1 MLEETVKT
9 DDARA
14 PRPGDPELV
23 ELRRAALQLARKL
36 GSYGA
41 ARMDDLSEEL
51 ETGSAD
57 LMRNGRRLVHDLR
70 ERVAKVEARVEH
82 TVREHPGQALAGL
95 LGIIGFGLI
104 LGLILRSRD

>member
-1 MLEETVKT
+1 MPEDTLET
-9 DDARA
+9 DDRA

-41 ARMDDLSEEL
+41 ARMDDIGEEL
-51 ETGSAD
+51 EAGSAD
-57 LMRNGRRLVHDLR
+57 LMRDGRRLVHDLR

-82 TVREHPGQALAGL
+82 TVRDHPGQALAAL
-95 LGIIGFGLI
+95 LGIVGFGLI
-104 LGLILRSRD
+104 LGLILHRRD

>member
-1 MLEETVKT
+1 MPEETVKT

-41 ARMDDLSEEL
+41 ARMDDLGEEL
-51 ETGSAD
+51 EAESAD
-57 LMRNGRRLVHDLR
+57 LMRDGRRLVHDLR

-82 TVREHPGQALAGL
+82 TVRDHPGSTLAAL
-95 LGIIGFGLI
+95 LGLVGFGLI
-104 LGLILRSRD
+104 LGLILHRRD